1 MSMAHIHELIDFT
14 IEVFIV
20 YKDKVLLI
28 HHKALDRWLPVG
40 GHIELDEDPEQA
52 LFREIEEETGLTD
65 IKVLGSKLDLER
77 DGFKSLFAPV
87 YLDIHR
93 INETHRHIGMVYFVV
108 SDKEQVRL
116 EKDEH
121 KDIRWFGKK
130 DLVDPKYDLLPDV
143 IFYARKALG
152 IDR

>member
-1 MSMAHIHELIDFT
+1 MAHIHELIDFT

-20 YKDKVLLI
+20 YKNKVLLI
-28 HHKALDRWLPVG
+28 HHKALDKWLPVG

-52 LFREIEEETGLTD
+52 LFREIEEETGLTN
-65 IKVLGSKLDLER
+65 IKVLGSKLTLER
-77 DGFKSLFAPV
+77 DGFKSLFAPT

-93 INETHRHIGMVYFVV
+93 INETHRHVGMVYFGA
-108 SDKEQVRL
+108 SDKEKVRL

-130 DLVDPKYDLLPDV
+130 DLGDPKYDLFPDV
-143 IFYARKALG
+143 VFYAKKALEVS
-152 IDR
+152 R